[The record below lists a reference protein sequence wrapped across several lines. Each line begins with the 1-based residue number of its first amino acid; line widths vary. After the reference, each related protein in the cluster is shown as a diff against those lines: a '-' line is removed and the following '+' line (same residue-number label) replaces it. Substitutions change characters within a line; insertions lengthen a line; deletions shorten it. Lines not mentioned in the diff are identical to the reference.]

1 MYPEGHRASGTPGTP
16 RCRDPPN
23 PCLSFPLWQHL
34 PPAPPPPPTLL
45 RAAPAPEGLK
55 AEGVAGGELPEPPAA
70 IKLPLS
76 GSPAGCGGVSPFPR
90 HTMAHC
96 PRYCPGSPSL
106 AAPGTSPPTPP
117 PPPITSLTGKL
128 RHGAPTMSGQHPRHP
143 GIPPSPRDGAN
154 PGVGAPRAHPGA
166 LWVPDVGGPGVLRPP
181 PRAGRGAGGGDGLGA
196 GRLGPS
202 SGPSSR
208 PAGSRRRRP
217 LPAGEWGRAGGAAP
231 GRAPLISH
239 PRVLLVPIA
248 PPRPDPRPRGAG
260 GERAPHGDTGCSGSR
275 WGAGDPVGPGRDVG
289 CWGGGQENGV
299 PGGPWGARQGRGVPV
314 GCRQDA
320 WCLRNSVRTWGV
332 QQKRGVPVGPCKD
345 VGCWGGGGK
354 WPGEWGGQ
362 GTLGDPTGMWG
373 SRGTLGCPADR
384 MVPVEPREDVGCPGD
399 PRGAQQGHGV
409 PGGDPVGPSRDVGC

>member
-117 PPPITSLTGKL
+117 PPPPITSLTGKL

-181 PRAGRGAGGGDGLGA
+181 PRAGRGAGGGGW
-196 GRLGPS
+196 
-202 SGPSSR
+202 
-208 PAGSRRRRP
+208 AGSRTPGSLQRP
-217 LPAGEWGRAGGAAP
+217 LLPPGRIPSAPAAPRWGMGQGWGGSARPGPPYLPPQGAAGP
-231 GRAPLISH
+231 DSTAPARPAATGCGRGTGT
-239 PRVLLVPIA
+239 
-248 PPRPDPRPRGAG
+248 PRG
-260 GERAPHGDTGCSGSR
+260 HG
-275 WGAGDPVGPGRDVG
+275 VL
-289 CWGGGQENGV
+289 
-299 PGGPWGARQGRGVPV
+299 GVPV
-314 GCRQDA
+314 GC
-320 WCLRNSVRTWGV
+320 W
-332 QQKRGVPVGPCKD
+332 GPCGTRQ
-345 VGCWGGGGK
+345 GCGVLGWGA
-354 WPGEWGGQ
+354 GE
-362 GTLGDPTGMWG
+362 WG
-373 SRGTLGCPADR
+373 SRGTLGCPAGTWGAR
-384 MVPVEPREDVGCPGD
+384 GMQARCVVPAELCEDVGCPAETWGARGTLQGCGVLGGGGEVARGVGWPGD
-399 PRGAQQGHGV
+399 PGGPNRDVGFPGHPGV
-409 PGGDPVGPSRDVGC
+409 PGRSHGACGTP